1 MAIAKINFNFNINYK
16 KYTMKN
22 NLFKSAIITSLFVLL
37 LSSCN
42 GEKKESLT
50 KEPAIAVKVSGASE
64 NNNGQFVTA
73 SGKIEA
79 ENSANLSTRM
89 MGYVTKI
96 HVQVG
101 QKVSTGQLLVSIN
114 NTDLQAKK
122 AQVDASILQATAGYN
137 NAKKDYD
144 RFVNL
149 FKQQSASQKE
159 LDDMTARYEMAKAG
173 LEGAKQMR
181 NEVMAQFS
189 YSNIT
194 APFAGVVTNT
204 FVKEGDMANPGMP
217 LVSIE
222 GASRLQ
228 VTAMVSESDIT
239 AIKKGMAVKVLVKSS
254 NESLSGKVSEISLSA
269 KNTGG
274 QYLVKINLD
283 KTDSSVLSGMFV
295 NVQFPVANTI
305 HPSDSEQAKQTKT
318 SEKVLVPESALVQQG
333 QLTGIYTIGTGNIAI
348 LRWLRIGKNFGNQVE
363 VLSGLSANEQY
374 IVSAN
379 GKLYNGALVI
389 PSPTLP

>member
-1 MAIAKINFNFNINYK
+1 MK
-16 KYTMKN
+16 K
-22 NLFKSAIITSLFVLL
+22 IITLVSLSLFILT
-37 LSSCN
+37 SCN
-42 GEKKESLT
+42 GEKKEALS
-50 KEPAIAVKVSGASE
+50 KEPAIAVKISGISD
-64 NNNGQFVTA
+64 NTNSPFVTA

-96 HVQVG
+96 HVEVG
-101 QKVSTGQLLVSIN
+101 QKVGVGQLLVSIN
-114 NTDLQAKK
+114 NTDLKAKK

-194 APFAGVVTNT
+194 APFSGTVTNT

-217 LVSIE
+217 LVSVE

-228 VTAMVSESDIT
+228 VTAMVSENDI
-239 AIKKGMAVKVLVKSS
+239 ASIKKGMPVHVLVKSS
-254 NESLSGKVSEISLSA
+254 NTKLTGKVNEVSISA
-269 KNTGG
+269 TNTGG

-295 NVQFPVANTI
+295 NVQFPIENKTEAI
-305 HPSDSEQAKQTKT
+305 QTDRI
-318 SEKVLVPESALVQQG
+318 LVPQTALVQQG
-333 QLTGIYTIGTGNIAI
+333 QLTGIYTIGEGNIAI
-348 LRWLRIGKNFGNQVE
+348 LRWLRTGKNFGNQVE
-363 VLSGLSANEQY
+363 VLSGLASNEQY
-374 IVSAN
+374 IISAD
-379 GKLYNGALVI
+379 GKLYNGALVRI
-389 PSPTLP
+389 Q

>member
-1 MAIAKINFNFNINYK
+1 
-16 KYTMKN
+16 MKN
-22 NLFKSAIITSLFVLL
+22 ILTTLTLSTLLFV
-37 LSSCN
+37 SC
-42 GEKKESLT
+42 GKET
-50 KEPAIAVKVSGASE
+50 KETTNNEPAIAVQVSGSTSNNSE
-64 NNNGQFVTA
+64 FITA

-89 MGYVTKI
+89 MGYVTKV
-96 HVQVG
+96 HVKTG
-101 QKVSTGQLLVSIN
+101 QKVGVGQLLVSIN

-122 AQVDASILQATAGYN
+122 AQVDAAILQATAGYN

-149 FKQQSASQKE
+149 FAQQSASQKE
-159 LDDMTARYEMAKAG
+159 LDDMTSRFEMAKAG

-194 APFAGVVTNT
+194 APFSGEVTNT

-222 GASRLQ
+222 GASRMQ

-239 AIKKGMAVKVLVKSS
+239 SIKNGMQVKVLIKSA
-254 NESLSGKVSEISLSA
+254 NKEVSGKVTEVSGSA

-274 QYLVKINLD
+274 QYLVKVALNTMD
-283 KTDSSVLSGMFV
+283 KTILSGMFV
-295 NVQFPVANTI
+295 NVQFPVANT
-305 HPSDSEQAKQTKT
+305 ATKT
-318 SEKVLVPESALVQQG
+318 TTTDKVMVPESALVKQG
-333 QLTGIYTIGTGNIAI
+333 QLTGIYTIGSGNTAI
-348 LRWLRIGKNFGNQVE
+348 LRWIRTGKNFGSQVE
-363 VLSGLSANEQY
+363 VLSGLAANEQY
-374 IVSAN
+374 IVSAE
-379 GKLYNGALVI
+379 GKLFNGAKVQI
-389 PSPTLP
+389 N

>member
-1 MAIAKINFNFNINYK
+1 MPMPILIKKNNSNITYK
-16 KYTMKN
+16 KHTMKN
-22 NLFKSAIITSLFVLL
+22 ILFKSAIITPLFALL

-42 GEKKESLT
+42 GEKKESLA
-50 KEPAIAVKVSGASE
+50 KEPAITVKVSGTTQ
-64 NNNGQFVTA
+64 NNTGQFITA

-79 ENSANLSTRM
+79 ENSADLSTRM

-101 QKVSTGQLLVSIN
+101 QKVGAGQLLVSIN

-181 NEVMAQFS
+181 NEVVAQFS

-194 APFAGVVTNT
+194 APFSGVVTNT

-217 LVSIE
+217 LISVE
-222 GASRLQ
+222 GASKLQ
-228 VTAMVSESDIT
+228 VTAMVSENDI
-239 AIKKGMAVKVLVKSS
+239 ALIKKGMAAKVLVKSS
-254 NESLSGKVSEISLSA
+254 NESLTGNVNEVSVSA

-283 KTDSSVLSGMFV
+283 KTPASILSGMFV
-295 NVQFPVANTI
+295 NVQFPVAN
-305 HPSDSEQAKQTKT
+305 KT
-318 SEKVLVPESALVQQG
+318 HAVATDLVLVPQNAIVHQG
-333 QLTGIYTIGTGNIAI
+333 QLSGMYTVGNGNVAI
-348 LRWLRIGKNFGNQVE
+348 LRWLRLGKTFGNQVE
-363 VLSGLSANEQY
+363 ILSGLSASESY
-374 IVSAN
+374 IVSAD

>member
-1 MAIAKINFNFNINYK
+1 MKKLIAILSISAV
-16 KYTMKN
+16 
-22 NLFKSAIITSLFVLL
+22 LFTS
-37 LSSCN
+37 C
-42 GEKKESLT
+42 GKEKKEEVT
-50 KEPAIAVKVSGASE
+50 ATEPAIAVKINGVSE
-64 NNNGQFVTA
+64 NQNSAFVTA

-96 HVQVG
+96 HVKVG
-101 QKVSTGQLLVSIN
+101 QHVGAGQLLVSIK

-122 AQVDASILQATAGYN
+122 AQVDASILQASAGFN

-144 RFVNL
+144 RFVAL

-159 LDDMTARYEMAKAG
+159 LDDITARYEMAKAG

-194 APFAGVVTNT
+194 APFSGTVTNT

-217 LVSIE
+217 LISVE
-222 GASRLQ
+222 GASKLQ

-239 AIKKGMAVKVLVKSS
+239 TIKKGLDVKVLVKSS
-254 NESLSGKVSEISLSA
+254 NANLTGKVSEISGSA
-269 KNTGG
+269 TNTGG

-283 KTDSSVLSGMFV
+283 KVDSSVLSGMFV
-295 NVQFPVANTI
+295 NVQFPVENSNSV
-305 HPSDSEQAKQTKT
+305 SDAAIL
-318 SEKVLVPESALVQQG
+318 LVPKSALVTQG
-333 QLTGIYTIGTGNIAI
+333 QLTGVYTIGTGNIAI
-348 LRWLRIGKNFGNQVE
+348 LRWLRLGKTFGNEVE
-363 VLSGLSANEQY
+363 VLSGLSATENY
-374 IVSAN
+374 IISAD
-379 GKLYNGALVI
+379 GKLYNGALV
-389 PSPTLP
+389 SVK

>member
-1 MAIAKINFNFNINYK
+1 MKKIIAILSI
-16 KYTMKN
+16 
-22 NLFKSAIITSLFVLL
+22 SAVL
-37 LSSCN
+37 LSSC
-42 GEKKESLT
+42 GGDKKEQI
-50 KEPAIAVKVSGASE
+50 KAEPAIAVKVSGVSE
-64 NNNGQFVTA
+64 NSDGGFITA

-96 HVQVG
+96 HVKVG
-101 QKVSTGQLLVSIN
+101 QKVGAGQLLVSIN
-114 NTDLQAKK
+114 NSDLLAKK

-194 APFAGVVTNT
+194 APFSGTVTNT

-217 LVSIE
+217 LVSVE

-228 VTAMVSESDIT
+228 VTAMVSENDIN
-239 AIKKGMAVKVLVKSS
+239 AIKKGMTVKVLVKSS
-254 NESLSGKVSEISLSA
+254 NANLTGKVSEVSLSA
-269 KNTGG
+269 TNTGG
-274 QYLVKINLD
+274 QYLVKVNLD
-283 KTDSSVLSGMFV
+283 KTDATVLSGMFV
-295 NVQFPVANTI
+295 NVQFPVANKT
-305 HPSDSEQAKQTKT
+305 QTVQT
-318 SEKVLVPESALVQQG
+318 DRVLVPESALVKQG
-333 QLTGIYTIGTGNIAI
+333 QLTGVYTIGEGNIAI
-348 LRWLRIGKNFGNQVE
+348 LRWLRTGKTFGNQVE

-374 IVSAN
+374 IVSAE
-379 GKLYNGALVI
+379 GKLFNGALVNI
-389 PSPTLP
+389 Q